1 MSVLTVSG
9 IEVHFGGVVA
19 LDGVDIDAEPA
30 RVTGL
35 VGPNGAGKTT
45 LFNAVTGL
53 RPPDAGRVV
62 LDGVDIT
69 RAKPFQRARLGM
81 GRTFQKLELFRL
93 LSVRENVQLA
103 ATLRRRHTD
112 WDGDPEAEAV
122 RVVDRVGLGEVL
134 DARVDVLPTG
144 QARLVEIA
152 RALATGPRV
161 LLLDEPASGQDERE
175 TDALAGLLTSLAA
188 DDGIGVLLVEHDM
201 GLVMNVCAHIHV
213 LDFGRIIAAGTPADI
228 RRDPHVLHAYLGTGA
243 A

>member
-1 MSVLTVSG
+1 M
-9 IEVHFGGVVA
+9 
-19 LDGVDIDAEPA
+19 
-30 RVTGL
+30 
-35 VGPNGAGKTT
+35 
-45 LFNAVTGL
+45 
-53 RPPDAGRVV
+53 
-62 LDGVDIT
+62 
-69 RAKPFQRARLGM
+69 
-81 GRTFQKLELFRL
+81 
-93 LSVRENVQLA
+93 
-103 ATLRRRHTD
+103 
-112 WDGDPEAEAV
+112 
-122 RVVDRVGLGEVL
+122 VDRVGLGEVL